1 LEGALFDARRAV
13 LVDCTRSAAL
23 TSPLP
28 PLSIA
33 WLPKDVHP
41 EATLPGNGPP
51 VSLPIYLSLS
61 REFYLTSVTLHTD
74 SARARILS
82 AAAICLSEQ

>member
-1 LEGALFDARRAV
+1 
-13 LVDCTRSAAL
+13 
-23 TSPLP
+23 
-28 PLSIA
+28 
-33 WLPKDVHP
+33 
-41 EATLPGNGPP
+41 